1 VLAERLGALHDLE
14 LDVLELGLP
23 PSQRGELV
31 LEGLEVLGG
40 PGPGVEPG
48 SVPGGAVANQLDVG
62 LGLLDLALDVGERGP
77 RVDQLGVEGAR
88 LVLQRDDLAMRGQVR
103 RRVLD
108 LVEAGVDG
116 LEVEQREL
124 TGRVGFQLEPPRL
137 APTTKVQG
145 SVRRVET

>member
-1 VLAERLGALHDLE
+1 M
-14 LDVLELGLP
+14 LD
-23 PSQRGELV
+23 
-31 LEGLEVLGG
+31 GLEVLGG
-40 PGPGVEPG
+40 AGPGVEPG
-48 SVPGGAVANQLDVG
+48 AVAGGAVADQLDVG
-62 LGLLDLALDVGERGP
+62 LRLLDLALDVRQGGP
-77 RVDQLGVEGAR
+77 RVDQLGVEGAG
-88 LVLQRDDLAMRGQVR
+88 LVLERGDLAVRGQVG